1 MDSLN
6 PYEAPSVPLSEVANG
21 RANWLRACCVAFGY
35 WVVAVFLFGFL
46 PPYWRMQS
54 GSLPHSL
61 TFENLSCYAD
71 DKFFVVWW
79 LASPI
84 AIAAA
89 VLDFAPSRRLGI
101 IRSFAVSG
109 GILLFIFV
117 ASEIAMTLFDESLR
131 DTFIA
136 GRNTYGATPTWA
148 YWAFLVVGDL
158 LWLTAIAFILKRR
171 LQETPS

>member
-1 MDSLN
+1 M
-6 PYEAPSVPLSEVANG
+6 
-21 RANWLRACCVAFGY
+21 
-35 WVVAVFLFGFL
+35 AVFLFGFM
-46 PPYWRMQS
+46 PPYWRMRSASSPQ
-54 GSLPHSL
+54 PL
-61 TFENLSCYAD
+61 TFEKLSHYAD

-148 YWAFLVVGDL
+148 YWGFLVVGDL